1 MVKGWEEENKSK
13 PENIILFKDRI
24 GEVKDAYWKTEIK
37 HEKMNDQLIQRRQEK
52 QERKATMNQ

>member
-1 MVKGWEEENKSK
+1 MKKMVKGWEEENKSK

-52 QERKATMNQ
+52 